1 MFSWSHCSGRL
12 SRLFIRLPFHR
23 CLFLLLLIFDEVW
36 AIHLQEVHEDVV
48 FFLKL
53 VQIEIH
59 NYCVSRFIII
69 IIFLLLNGFVIT
81 NVFGILFV
89 IFWSFSIWQRRLDFA
104 LLLVSWLSL
113 FIILHKEFGVFSLV
127 ITIKN
132 VGCYFL
138 FTMVIF
144 FVAEIHSDF
153 LVELLLLLEML
164 HPFFEVVSIQFLI
177 GSFWLVI
184 IFVIWVFFNHLVIF
198 VEIEMNLSLSWKRNR
213 VSSWHN
219 LLS

>member
-1 MFSWSHCSGRL
+1 MFSWSHCSGRWC
-12 SRLFIRLPFHR
+12 RLFIRLPFHR
-23 CLFLLLLIFDEVW
+23 RLFLLLLIFDEVW
-36 AIHLQEVHEDVV
+36 AIHLQEVHENMV

-69 IIFLLLNGFVIT
+69 FLLLNGFVIT
-81 NVFGILFV
+81 NVFDIIFV

-104 LLLVSWLSL
+104 LLLVSWLSF

-198 VEIEMNLSLSWKRNR
+198 VEIEMNLSLSWKSNR

>member
-1 MFSWSHCSGRL
+1 
-12 SRLFIRLPFHR
+12 
-23 CLFLLLLIFDEVW
+23 
-36 AIHLQEVHEDVV
+36 
-48 FFLKL
+48 
-53 VQIEIH
+53 
-59 NYCVSRFIII
+59 
-69 IIFLLLNGFVIT
+69 
-81 NVFGILFV
+81 
-89 IFWSFSIWQRRLDFA
+89 
-104 LLLVSWLSL
+104 
-113 FIILHKEFGVFSLV
+113 
-127 ITIKN
+127 
-132 VGCYFL
+132 L

-144 FVAEIHSDF
+144 FVAKIHSDF